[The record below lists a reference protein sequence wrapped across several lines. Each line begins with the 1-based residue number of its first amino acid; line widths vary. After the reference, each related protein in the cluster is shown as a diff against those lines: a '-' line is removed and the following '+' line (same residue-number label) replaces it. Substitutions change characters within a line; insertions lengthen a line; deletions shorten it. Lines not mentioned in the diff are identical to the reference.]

1 MLRCICRLL
10 CRFSDA
16 GSTDASHAPLAGV
29 RKPPSAGSRAR
40 SVRAASSA
48 IRKPFHKFIT
58 ARQPQPIV
66 RASFLLGLLIAGS
79 CWAHADGNPI
89 YSVTGIAIGSRV
101 HFDGTAYQEY
111 RCGHSEVFDGLTF
124 CVKTTDDTDQR
135 GPFVAYDGLL
145 HSGDGT
151 VVYVSRYQ
159 DPAYWRDGEVKDDI
173 DYYSR
178 ELGEQPTI
186 LKMPTREGIP
196 NGVIATWGKVVLER
210 VDGKSQKI
218 LAAGKNPKI
227 GALIDFLGNY
237 ERSQNHNLPVYRVSG
252 GAGFIWAG
260 SWDSNGRG
268 TLRMLAINPS
278 ELPIPANLNPPNQVE
293 ANQSA
298 SDPLASFAQ
307 KSLGRSVGNGFFI
320 SAQGHILTDGL
331 VVRDCGDIISS
342 RGGHIRKVAF
352 DETSDLALLMSSK
365 KPDAWASL
373 RGRSAPQLAEPV
385 MTMGFPVG
393 TISALAGLGN
403 DRRMIQIRTQ
413 TQDQNSGS
421 PLLDRSGNVV
431 GIVSGKLNTIQVAET
446 TSETTENVNFAV
458 SLGTIQ
464 SFLDSHAVPYVSND
478 STDTKNYADIAAEA
492 MRYTV
497 LLECVR

>member
-1 MLRCICRLL
+1 
-10 CRFSDA
+10 
-16 GSTDASHAPLAGV
+16 
-29 RKPPSAGSRAR
+29 
-40 SVRAASSA
+40 
-48 IRKPFHKFIT
+48 
-58 ARQPQPIV
+58 
-66 RASFLLGLLIAGS
+66 
-79 CWAHADGNPI
+79 
-89 YSVTGIAIGSRV
+89 
-101 HFDGTAYQEY
+101 
-111 RCGHSEVFDGLTF
+111 
-124 CVKTTDDTDQR
+124 
-135 GPFVAYDGLL
+135 
-145 HSGDGT
+145 
-151 VVYVSRYQ
+151 
-159 DPAYWRDGEVKDDI
+159 
-173 DYYSR
+173 
-178 ELGEQPTI
+178 
-186 LKMPTREGIP
+186 
-196 NGVIATWGKVVLER
+196 
-210 VDGKSQKI
+210 
-218 LAAGKNPKI
+218 
-227 GALIDFLGNY
+227 
-237 ERSQNHNLPVYRVSG
+237 
-252 GAGFIWAG
+252 
-260 SWDSNGRG
+260 
-268 TLRMLAINPS
+268 MLAINPS

-431 GIVSGKLNTIQVAET
+431 GIVSGRLNTIQVAET